1 MRALCSRGSHEYI
14 VTRLRVRYVPQTA
27 ADLALR
33 EDRAGAEAD
42 GTDTTAREE
51 GIREGM
57 MPPLPPQLPSSM
69 GQAGE
74 QGEDEEEHSKPPHS
88 RTEEAGAR
96 GGEERTTGQHIAP
109 LKHRPLLLLSPP
121 LLSPPPRLPSPPLL
135 LYLTRRQLLSP
146 HLRPPP
152 LPPTMGMARRGGGG
166 GTEGPPKAP
175 LRRTGPPARKELRP
189 SRRLLHRSCHQLQC
203 LSPRRV
209 CGPNSSPNNLPTNN
223 NSLSN
228 DLDDAAAEAD
238 PAAVSAPAVTAPAV
252 TAPAVTA
259 PAVTAPAAPK
269 LQRSYSE
276 VVAGKTTSE

>member
-1 MRALCSRGSHEYI
+1 MRK
-14 VTRLRVRYVPQTA
+14 
-27 ADLALR
+27 
-33 EDRAGAEAD
+33 
-42 GTDTTAREE
+42 GTVL
-51 GIREGM
+51 
-57 MPPLPPQLPSSM
+57 PLPPQLPSSM

-74 QGEDEEEHSKPPHS
+74 QGEDEEERSKHLS

-121 LLSPPPRLPSPPLL
+121 LLSPPPRLPSPFLL
-135 LYLTRRQLLSP
+135 SPPPCQLLSP
-146 HLRPPP
+146 HLRPPPMPP

-189 SRRLLHRSCHQLQC
+189 SCRRSLLHRCCRQLHC

-238 PAAVSAPAVTAPAV
+238 HA
-252 TAPAVTA
+252 AVTA